1 MLDLVGE
8 TERESE
14 ETKKRV
20 GEEKGAEMEKEF
32 DSGSRRR
39 SGTLAT
45 AAAAVER

>member
-1 MLDLVGE
+1 MW
-8 TERESE
+8 ERESE

-45 AAAAVER
+45 TAFNAAAVER